1 MAKKIGNKVMNFLGF
16 TDDFDEIEEAKELEE
31 LEKEYNEQQDDI
43 DNVFKYA
50 SKNKANSK
58 VVSIHSAQPAK
69 ILIIKPSHYNDAV
82 EICDNLKNRKICV
95 INMKSIESGIAQRLI
110 DFIAGSCYALGGTLE
125 EVEKGVYVMSPSNI
139 EVDNELKSEI
149 KSNGMLNWKKYD

>member
-1 MAKKIGNKVMNFLGF
+1 MAKKIGNKMMNFLGF
-16 TDDFDEIEEAKELEE
+16 TDDFDEIEEAKDLEDF
-31 LEKEYNEQQDDI
+31 EKDYNEENNDI

-50 SKNKANSK
+50 SKSKGNNK
-58 VVSIHSAQPAK
+58 VVSIHSAQSTK

-110 DFIAGSCYALGGTLE
+110 DFIAGSCYALGGSLE

-139 EVDNELKSEI
+139 EVDNEFKADI
-149 KSNGMLNWKKYD
+149 KTNGMLNWKKYD